1 VQRDELIR
9 SVRELLL
16 RSGFNASMPLKLR
29 SIAFD
34 IVARRDRSL
43 LLVKVLTN
51 IDAFSKENAEELKVL
66 AEALGGSI
74 MLVGERSGS
83 GDLEH
88 GIVYSRFDI
97 PIIAFA
103 TMKDLL
109 LEDEPPFIFAAP
121 GGLYVRLDSDL
132 LHKMREERSVS
143 LGTLA
148 EVAGVSRRTIQ
159 MYESGM
165 GAMIDA
171 ALRLEE
177 FLGKQ
182 IVVPVDP
189 MGYKPPAQEV
199 RPLDVEKCDDFS
211 KNIYTMLMQMGLVVK
226 PTEKCPFEALTV
238 DRDLLILTGLG
249 KDEARLADKAKVV
262 ADVSRITGKESV
274 IFIERLRTRHSIE
287 GTALIGRD
295 ELQKIKESERLR
307 KMVNARSEV
316 DARD

>member
-1 VQRDELIR
+1 MQRDELIR

-16 RSGFNASMPLKLR
+16 RSGFHASMPLKLR

-43 LLVKVLTN
+43 MLVKVLTN

-83 GDLEH
+83 GELEQ

-97 PIIAFA
+97 PIIALF

-109 LEDEPPFIFAAP
+109 MEDEPPFIFAAP
-121 GGLYVRLDSDL
+121 GGLYVRLDNEL
-132 LHKMREERSVS
+132 LHLIREEKGVS

-159 MYESGM
+159 MYEAGM

-177 FLGKQ
+177 YLGKQ

-189 MGYKPPAQEV
+189 MGYRPPAQGA
-199 RPLDVEKCDDFS
+199 RPLDMERCDDFS
-211 KNIYTMLMQMGLVVK
+211 KNIYSMLMQLGLMVK

-249 KDEARLADKAKVV
+249 KDEAKLADKAKVV
-262 ADVSRITGKESV
+262 SDISRITGKESV
-274 IFIERLRTRHSIE
+274 IFIERLHTRHSIE

-295 ELQKIKESERLR
+295 ELKKIHESERLR

>member
-1 VQRDELIR
+1 
-9 SVRELLL
+9 
-16 RSGFNASMPLKLR
+16 MPLKLR

-43 LLVKVLTN
+43 MLVKVLTN

-83 GDLEH
+83 GELEQ

-97 PIIAFA
+97 PIIALS

-109 LEDEPPFIFAAP
+109 MEDEPPFIFAAP
-121 GGLYVRLDSDL
+121 GGLYVRLDNEL
-132 LHKMREERSVS
+132 LHLIREEKGVS

-159 MYESGM
+159 MYEAGM

-177 FLGKQ
+177 YLGKQ

-189 MGYKPPAQEV
+189 MGYRPPAQGA
-199 RPLDVEKCDDFS
+199 RPLDMERCDDFS
-211 KNIYTMLMQMGLVVK
+211 KNIYSMLMQLGLMVK

-249 KDEARLADKAKVV
+249 KDEAKLADKAKVV
-262 ADVSRITGKESV
+262 SDISRITGKESV
-274 IFIERLRTRHSIE
+274 IFIERLHTRHSIE

-295 ELQKIKESERLR
+295 ELKKIHESERLR

>member
-1 VQRDELIR
+1 MQRDELIR
-9 SVRELLL
+9 SVREVLLS
-16 RSGFNASMPLKLR
+16 SGFRASLPIKVR

-34 IVARRDRSL
+34 IAARRDQSL
-43 LLVKVLTN
+43 LLIKVLTN
-51 IDAFSKENAEELKVL
+51 IDAFSKENAEDLKVL

-74 MLVGERSGS
+74 MLIGERSGS
-83 GDLEH
+83 GDLEQ

-97 PIIAFA
+97 PIVALSTI
-103 TMKDLL
+103 KDLL
-109 LEDEPPFIFAAP
+109 MEDEPPFIFAAP

-132 LHKMREERSVS
+132 LHQIREERGVS

-159 MYESGM
+159 MYEAGM

-189 MGYKPPAQEV
+189 LAFKPPAQEGKA
-199 RPLDVEKCDDFS
+199 LDVSKYDDFS
-211 KNIYTMLMQMGLVVK
+211 RNIYTMLTEMGLLVK

-249 KDEARLADKAKVV
+249 QDETKLADKAKMV
-262 ADVSRITGKESV
+262 ADLSRITGKESV

-295 ELQKIKESERLR
+295 ELKKIHETERLR

>member
-1 VQRDELIR
+1 MQRDELIR

-16 RSGFNASMPLKLR
+16 RSGFHASMPLKLR

-43 LLVKVLTN
+43 MLVKVLTN

-83 GDLEH
+83 GELEQ

-97 PIIAFA
+97 PIIALS

-109 LEDEPPFIFAAP
+109 MEDEPPFIFAAP
-121 GGLYVRLDSDL
+121 GGLYVRLDNEL
-132 LHKMREERSVS
+132 LHLIREEKGVS

-159 MYESGM
+159 MYEAGM

-177 FLGKQ
+177 YLGKQ

-189 MGYKPPAQEV
+189 MGYRPPAQGA
-199 RPLDVEKCDDFS
+199 RPLDMERCDDFS
-211 KNIYTMLMQMGLVVK
+211 KNIYSMLMQLGLMVK

-249 KDEARLADKAKVV
+249 KDEAKLADKAKVV
-262 ADVSRITGKESV
+262 SDISRITGKESV
-274 IFIERLRTRHSIE
+274 IFIERLHTRHSIE

-295 ELQKIKESERLR
+295 ELKKIHESERLR